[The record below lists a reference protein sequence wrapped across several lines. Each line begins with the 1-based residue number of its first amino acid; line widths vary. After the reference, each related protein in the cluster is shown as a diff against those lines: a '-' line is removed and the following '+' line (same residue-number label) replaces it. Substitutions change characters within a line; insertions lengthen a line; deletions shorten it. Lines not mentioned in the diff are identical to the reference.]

1 MKKKMKK
8 LGKIEF
14 NRREF
19 NVRKIKLNISD
30 IPVNI
35 KNSDSIT
42 IKKNTANKLQNS
54 RINISRVYVPTIFI
68 SQFHTFPTILT
79 VSRGKSLKVTG
90 RQTL

>member
-1 MKKKMKK
+1 MKK
-8 LGKIEF
+8 LERIEF

-42 IKKNTANKLQNS
+42 IKKKIQL
-54 RINISRVYVPTIFI
+54 INYR
-68 SQFHTFPTILT
+68 
-79 VSRGKSLKVTG
+79 
-90 RQTL
+90 TLV

>member
-8 LGKIEF
+8 LGRIEF

-42 IKKNTANKLQNS
+42 IKKIQL
-54 RINISRVYVPTIFI
+54 INYR
-68 SQFHTFPTILT
+68 
-79 VSRGKSLKVTG
+79 
-90 RQTL
+90 TLV